1 MATLNRL
8 SVFFHNIMCAAGGA
22 DGRYTYVGGYDYR
35 PDHIKSGLAFQLQG
49 IHSTL
54 VHHYNDT
61 LDLLIVSTKP
71 NMSTVQVP

>member
-1 MATLNRL
+1 
-8 SVFFHNIMCAAGGA
+8 MCAAGGA

-61 LDLLIVSTKP
+61 LDMLIVSTKP